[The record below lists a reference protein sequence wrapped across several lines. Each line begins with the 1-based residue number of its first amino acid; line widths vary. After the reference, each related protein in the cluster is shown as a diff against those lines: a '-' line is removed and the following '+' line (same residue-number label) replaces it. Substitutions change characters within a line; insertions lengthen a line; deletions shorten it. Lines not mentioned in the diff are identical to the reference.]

1 MKSYLRFLA
10 AAAAVMAVLLVL
22 LCVQTGSAAK
32 TSRDTVLLNDIAETV
47 REHLSDPESL
57 SEADFGVPFLVYDA
71 NGGLLYAA
79 PDAPAHAETA
89 SAAMQQGLLC
99 LPIHEE
105 SRYLGSVAL
114 PDPVLSAYDRMQR
127 RLLLCAVIFM
137 GAVLLVM
144 LGIGLYV
151 RRRIVVPFRRMRKFA
166 DRIAQGVLDDP
177 LLMEQDN
184 LFGSFT
190 ESFDI
195 MREELRAARRREEH
209 LRLREKELA
218 ASLGHDIKTPVTG
231 IKLICE
237 LLSVKTE
244 DAYLRGKIG
253 IISQKAEQIDALAS
267 NLLSEAL
274 EELGEMQVQCQDH
287 PADLLRALLAVH
299 DTRGLVTEETPPP
312 ECLLSVD
319 KNRLSQV
326 IGNVLSNSYK
336 YAGTPISVRY
346 AFAGQHLCMEIADS
360 GGGVPEEE
368 LGLITG
374 KFYRGKRN
382 SGGKEGSGLGLYIA
396 SELMRRMEG
405 ALQCENRSGGLAVT
419 LMIRLS

>member
-10 AAAAVMAVLLVL
+10 AAAAVTALLLLL
-22 LCVQTGSAAK
+22 LCAQTDRAARNR
-32 TSRDTVLLNDIAETV
+32 RDSVLLNDITETV
-47 REHLSDPESL
+47 KEHFDDPASL

-71 NGGLLYAA
+71 NGALLYAS

-89 SAAMQQGLLC
+89 SAAVQQGLLC
-99 LPIHEE
+99 TAVTEQ
-105 SRYLGSVAL
+105 SRFLGTVAL

-127 RLLLCAVIFM
+127 HLLLCAAVFM
-137 GAVLLVM
+137 GAVLLVL

-151 RRRIVVPFRRMRKFA
+151 RRRIVVPFRRMRQFA
-166 DRIAQGVLDDP
+166 DRIAQGMLDDP
-177 LLMEQDN
+177 LMMEQDN

-195 MREELRAARRREEH
+195 MREELRAARSRETA

-218 ASLGHDIKTPVTG
+218 ATLGHDIKTPVTG

-237 LLSVKTE
+237 LLSVKTQ
-244 DAYLRGKIG
+244 DAYLRGKID
-253 IISQKAEQIDALAS
+253 IISQKAEQIDTLAD
-267 NLLSEAL
+267 NLMSEAL
-274 EELGEMQVQCQDH
+274 GELGEMQVHCQDH
-287 PADLLRALLAVH
+287 PAELLHTLLAVH

-326 IGNVLSNSYK
+326 IGNVISNSCK
-336 YAGTPISVRY
+336 YAGTPITVRY
-346 AFAGQHLCMEIADS
+346 RFAGEHLCMEISDS

-368 LGLITG
+368 LELITT
-374 KFYRGKRN
+374 KFYRGKSN

-405 ALQCENRSGGLAVT
+405 ELRCGNRGGGLAVT